1 MEDTCWG
8 SHYGTL
14 ISLVGLISF
23 VIDVLLVI
31 EEDETLAKQRTQID
45 NLLVLIQCFEFVF
58 TLHLM
63 KTIWELQMICHKHY
77 KEKIKTL

>member
-14 ISLVGLISF
+14 ISLVALISS

-58 TLHLM
+58 TL
-63 KTIWELQMICHKHY
+63 Q
-77 KEKIKTL
+77 